1 MSRRKLRA
9 VTPRTIA
16 TRDGRS
22 LTLYEGGD
30 ADGLAVIVHHGSPS
44 SGLLYERW
52 LDHAAANGI
61 RLIGF
66 DRSGYAGSTRH
77 RGRSVSTAASDVEA
91 IADVLS
97 LERFATWGIS
107 GGGPHALACAALCGD
122 RLTAAASVAGVAPWG
137 AEGLDWLAGMGE
149 GNVTEFGAVLEDED
163 ALRPLLDRERAAML
177 AAGPEELTGV
187 LGSLLGDADRAVLFG
202 GIAAWMDAAH
212 RNGLRD
218 SADGWLDDDLAFV
231 APWGFEPGAVTR
243 PVLIVQGGD
252 DRFVPRSHG
261 EWLATNVP
269 GADAWIDDAD
279 GHLTLIE
286 RRISDVHGWLL
297 AHS

>member
-30 ADGLAVIVHHGSPS
+30 AGGLAVIVHHGSPS

-61 RLIGF
+61 RLVGF

-149 GNVTEFGAVLEDED
+149 GNVTEFGAVLEGED

>member
-149 GNVTEFGAVLEDED
+149 GNVTEFGAVLEGED
-163 ALRPLLDRERAAML
+163 ALRPLLDRQRAAML

-218 SADGWLDDDLAFV
+218 SAGGWLDDDLAFV

>member
-1 MSRRKLRA
+1 ML
-9 VTPRTIA
+9 
-16 TRDGRS
+16 
-22 LTLYEGGD
+22 EG
-30 ADGLAVIVHHGSPS
+30 
-44 SGLLYERW
+44 
-52 LDHAAANGI
+52 
-61 RLIGF
+61 
-66 DRSGYAGSTRH
+66 
-77 RGRSVSTAASDVEA
+77 
-91 IADVLS
+91 
-97 LERFATWGIS
+97 
-107 GGGPHALACAALCGD
+107 
-122 RLTAAASVAGVAPWG
+122 
-137 AEGLDWLAGMGE
+137 
-149 GNVTEFGAVLEDED
+149 ED